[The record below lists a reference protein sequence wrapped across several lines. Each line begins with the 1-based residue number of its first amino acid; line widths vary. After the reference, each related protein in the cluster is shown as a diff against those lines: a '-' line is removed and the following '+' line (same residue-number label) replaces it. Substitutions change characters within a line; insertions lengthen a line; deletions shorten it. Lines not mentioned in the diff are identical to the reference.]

1 MGTEQTFEWDS
12 KKAAWNKKK
21 HKISFE
27 EASTVFKDP
36 LFFTIADE
44 MHSIA
49 DEQRFVTIGQSN
61 KGRTLVVVH
70 SEKGD
75 AIRIISARK
84 ATRRERKAYEKGE

>member
-1 MGTEQTFEWDS
+1 MEPTFEWDL

-21 HKISFE
+21 HKISLE
-27 EASTVFKDP
+27 EAMTIFKDP
-36 LFFTIADE
+36 LFFTIVDE
-44 MHSIA
+44 IHSNA

-75 AIRIISARK
+75 TIRLISARK
-84 ATRRERKAYEKGE
+84 ATRRERKAYEEGN